1 MMDIEILIV
10 GENTMLGPKSF
21 KIFCLRNHFH
31 EQREVIQKIFSWNEC
46 PPPPKAQL
54 LSTTLNMFTLWKIG
68 CFENK

>member
-21 KIFCLRNHFH
+21 KKICLRNHFH

-46 PPPPKAQL
+46 PPPKAQL
-54 LSTTLNMFTLWKIG
+54 LSTTLNMLTLWKIG